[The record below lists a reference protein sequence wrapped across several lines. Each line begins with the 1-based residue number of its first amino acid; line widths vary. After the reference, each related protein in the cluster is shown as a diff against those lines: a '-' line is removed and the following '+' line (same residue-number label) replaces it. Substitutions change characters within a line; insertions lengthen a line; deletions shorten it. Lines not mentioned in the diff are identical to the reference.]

1 MNCSGGL
8 VRIRAVDVR
17 HACAEEGTEGT
28 MKIGITG
35 AGGNLGSVLVRG
47 LQAKHDLK
55 LFDRHLPTSAGRH
68 DFTKLDLA
76 DASQLSGVF
85 AGLDALLHLAGN
97 PSPSAPRAD
106 TLRNNFVATSF
117 VFEEARKAGVRKIV
131 FASSN
136 FYHQKDIASAL
147 RGGGRPRIPL
157 EVCATPDCPYAES
170 KVYGENLGFHYAN
183 LGINFVALRIGWCVP
198 EDTPVP
204 YDSAYMRAMFCSQRD
219 LLQAFERG
227 LETEEKFMAAFV
239 VSDNAENVFDLSG
252 TRRSLGFHPQ
262 DNAANYY

>member
-1 MNCSGGL
+1 
-8 VRIRAVDVR
+8 
-17 HACAEEGTEGT
+17 
-28 MKIGITG
+28 MKVGITG
-35 AGGNLGSVLVRG
+35 AGGNLGGVLVKG
-47 LQAKHDLK
+47 LQGVHDLK
-55 LFDRHLPTSAGRH
+55 LFDRYFPAGEVRN
-68 DFTKLDLA
+68 DFTRLDLA
-76 DASQLSGVF
+76 DASHLSGAF
-85 AGLDALLHLAGN
+85 AGLEVLLHLAGN

-147 RGGGRPRIPL
+147 HGNGKRVIPL
-157 EVCATPDCPYAES
+157 DACATSDCPYAES
-170 KVYGENLGFHYAN
+170 KVYGENLGFHYSN
-183 LGINFVALRIGWCVP
+183 LGMSFVALRIGWCVP

-219 LLQAFERG
+219 LLQAFERS
-227 LETEEKFMAAFV
+227 LETEAKFMAAFV
-239 VSDNAENVFDLSG
+239 VSDNAEKVFDMNG
-252 TRRSLGFHPQ
+252 TRHNLGFRPQ